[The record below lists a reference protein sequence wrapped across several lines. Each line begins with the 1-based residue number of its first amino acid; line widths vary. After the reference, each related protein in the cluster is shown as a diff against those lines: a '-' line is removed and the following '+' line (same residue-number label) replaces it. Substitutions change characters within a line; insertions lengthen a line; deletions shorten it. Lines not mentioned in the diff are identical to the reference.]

1 MRRAIDIVVVVD
13 CGTMMMIAACMVSR
27 RVHVKRERVC
37 LQRTDRDGDDRS
49 GERAHVPSLL
59 DAQGRVNEQPA

>member
-1 MRRAIDIVVVVD
+1 MRAIDIVVVVD

-27 RVHVKRERVC
+27 CVHMKRERVC
-37 LQRTDRDGDDRS
+37 LQRADRDGDDGS

-59 DAQGRVNEQPA
+59 EPQGRVNEEAA